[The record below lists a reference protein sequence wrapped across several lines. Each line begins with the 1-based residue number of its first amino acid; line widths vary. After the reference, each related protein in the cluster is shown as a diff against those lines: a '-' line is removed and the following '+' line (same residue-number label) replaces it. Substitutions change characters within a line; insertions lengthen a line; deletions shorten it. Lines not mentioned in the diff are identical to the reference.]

1 MSKLDSLSDRRR
13 QALQDLASASSIADV
28 ARKSNRDPAQ
38 LWGMVKGKR
47 PFGERNARALEEEL
61 GLPNGYFDAAPSTT
75 NLDAQE
81 VSGWTKVPLIA
92 WEDAKSFSTAKHK
105 DYVFTMHKNNGRCF
119 GVTITDDSMV
129 PTLRTGDVAL
139 VDPDIKPTPGNVVLA
154 TVNGVTMIG
163 RYKQKSLT
171 TFEICADNTNYPSV
185 SSTEAEVRIIGTVYQ
200 MLINAL

>member
-38 LWGMVKGKR
+38 LWGMIKGKR
-47 PFGERNARALEEEL
+47 PFGERIARALEEEL
-61 GLPNGYFDAAPSTT
+61 GLPNGYFDAGPATT
-75 NLDAQE
+75 NQDAQE
-81 VSGWTKVPLIA
+81 VSSWAKVPLIA
-92 WEDAKSFSTAKHK
+92 WEDAKKHK

-119 GVTITDDSMV
+119 GVSITDDSMV
-129 PTLRTGDVAL
+129 PTLRAGDVAL
-139 VDPDIKPTPGNVVLA
+139 VDPDIKPTPGNVVIA
-154 TVNGVTMIG
+154 TINGATMIG

-171 TFEICADNTNYPSV
+171 TFEICADNANYPSV
-185 SSTEAEVRIIGTVYQ
+185 SSTEADIRIIGTVYQ